1 MMKKWLPVALLLVS
15 GFASAQQQNP
25 IDQQLDQC
33 MNKESTTLGMSKCYD
48 TASKAWDK
56 EMNVQYTQA
65 MKKLTGDSKD
75 KLRSAQRA
83 WLAYRD
89 SWLDASRS
97 YFLSS
102 QGSMAALSVGAQGV
116 SLVRNQALM
125 LQSINKG
132 SCANPDDC

>member
-1 MMKKWLPVALLLVS
+1 MMKKWLPIVCLLASGVAM
-15 GFASAQQQNP
+15 AQTPP
-25 IDQQLDQC
+25 IDQQLQQC
-33 MNKESTTLGMSKCYD
+33 LDKESSTAGMSQCYGS
-48 TASKAWDK
+48 ANKAWDK
-56 EMNVQYTQA
+56 EMTAQYNQA
-65 MKKLTGDSKD
+65 MKKLTGEPKD
-75 KLRSAQRA
+75 KLRAAQRA

-89 SWLDASRS
+89 SWMEASRS

-116 SLVRNQALM
+116 NLVRNQALM

>member
-1 MMKKWLPVALLLVS
+1 MKKWLPLVCLLLS
-15 GFASAQQQNP
+15 STALAESNP
-25 IDQQLDQC
+25 IDQQLEQC
-33 MNKESTTLGMSKCYD
+33 LNKESSTAGMSQCYGN
-48 TASKAWDK
+48 ANKAWDK
-56 EMNVQYTQA
+56 EMNTQYNQV
-65 MKKLTGDSKD
+65 MKKLTGQPKD

-89 SWLDASRS
+89 SWMSASSS
-97 YFLSS
+97 YFQTS
-102 QGSMAALSVGAQGV
+102 QGSMAALSIGAQGV

>member
-1 MMKKWLPVALLLVS
+1 MKTWLPIACLLVS
-15 GFASAQQQNP
+15 GVATAQQTHP

-65 MKKLTGDSKD
+65 MKKLTGDPTD

>member
-1 MMKKWLPVALLLVS
+1 MKKWLPILCLLASGVAM
-15 GFASAQQQNP
+15 AQTHP
-25 IDQQLDQC
+25 LDQLLQQC
-33 MNKESTTLGMSKCYD
+33 LDKESSTLGMSQCYSS
-48 TASKAWDK
+48 ANKGWDK
-56 EMNVQYTQA
+56 EMNLQYNQV
-65 MKKLTGDSKD
+65 MKKLTGEPKD
-75 KLRSAQRA
+75 KLRAAQRA

-89 SWLDASRS
+89 SWMEASRS

>member
-1 MMKKWLPVALLLVS
+1 MKKWLPIACL
-15 GFASAQQQNP
+15 FASSMALAQQNP
-25 IDQQLDQC
+25 LDQQLQQC
-33 MNKESTTLGMSKCYD
+33 LDKESSTTGMSQCYGMA
-48 TASKAWDK
+48 TKAWDK
-56 EMNVQYTQA
+56 EMNTQYNQV
-65 MKKLTGDSKD
+65 MKKLTGEPKD

-89 SWLDASRS
+89 SWNAASRS

-102 QGSMAALSVGAQGV
+102 QGSMAALSIGAQSV

-125 LQSINKG
+125 LQSLNKG

>member
-1 MMKKWLPVALLLVS
+1 MKKWLPIACL
-15 GFASAQQQNP
+15 FASSMALAQQNP
-25 IDQQLDQC
+25 LDQQLQQC
-33 MNKESTTLGMSKCYD
+33 LDKESSTTGMSQCYG
-48 TASKAWDK
+48 TATKAWDK
-56 EMNVQYTQA
+56 EMNTQYNQV
-65 MKKLTGDSKD
+65 MKKLTGEPKD

-89 SWLDASRS
+89 SWTAASRS

-102 QGSMAALSVGAQGV
+102 QGSMAALSIGAQSV

-125 LQSINKG
+125 LQSLNKG

>member
-1 MMKKWLPVALLLVS
+1 LCLLASGVAM
-15 GFASAQQQNP
+15 AQTHP
-25 IDQQLDQC
+25 LDQQLQQC
-33 MNKESTTLGMSKCYD
+33 LDKESSTLGMSQCYSS
-48 TASKAWDK
+48 ANKGWDK
-56 EMNVQYTQA
+56 EMNLQYNQV
-65 MKKLTGDSKD
+65 MKKLTGEPKD
-75 KLRSAQRA
+75 KLRAAQRA

-89 SWLDASRS
+89 SWMEASRS

-102 QGSMAALSVGAQGV
+102 QGSMAALSVGAQEV

>member
-1 MMKKWLPVALLLVS
+1 MMKKWLPILCLLASGVAM
-15 GFASAQQQNP
+15 AQTHP
-25 IDQQLDQC
+25 LDQQLQQC
-33 MNKESTTLGMSKCYD
+33 LDKESSTLGMSQCYSS
-48 TASKAWDK
+48 ANKGWDK
-56 EMNVQYTQA
+56 EMNLQYNQV
-65 MKKLTGDSKD
+65 MKKLTGEPKD
-75 KLRSAQRA
+75 KLRAAQRA

-89 SWLDASRS
+89 SWMEASRS

-102 QGSMAALSVGAQGV
+102 QGSMAALSVGAQEV

>member
-1 MMKKWLPVALLLVS
+1 MKKWLPMACLLVS
-15 GFASAQQQNP
+15 GFAMAQQQSP

-33 MNKESTTLGMSKCYD
+33 MNKESTTAGMSQCYGN
-48 TASKAWDK
+48 ANKAWDK

-65 MKKLTGDSKD
+65 MKKLTGAPKD

-89 SWLDASRS
+89 SWLDASSS

-102 QGSMAALSVGAQGV
+102 QGSMATLSVGAQGV
-116 SLVRNQALM
+116 NLVRNQALM